1 MMERAPK
8 ITLADLK
15 AGDAII
21 VSSIEGTTPN
31 QITAIT
37 LVSGVEPIL
46 TAPGRKDMALGSW
59 SLDMEGGGAQ

>member
-1 MMERAPK
+1 MLERAPK

-15 AGDAII
+15 NGDAII
-21 VSSIEGTTPN
+21 VSSTEGTTPN

-46 TAPGRKDMALGSW
+46 TAPGHKDMALGSW
-59 SLDMEGGGAQ
+59 SLDMEGGGQ